1 MQNSA
6 SRTTIGI
13 LLLICV
19 FTEISRAAEEF
30 TQTSG
35 SLFSSLLKYAELA
48 HAAYLDTDHIH
59 QTCEQQALIFA
70 SSGTL
75 ASEKLAYFL
84 ATDPA
89 AKSVVVSVR
98 GTSNLENA
106 LIDLNYT
113 LQEDDHTGALLHTG
127 FLQSAANLY
136 REIKPKIEEGYTVH
150 LTGHSLGGAVA
161 LILAMHLDVDGY
173 QVGDVITFGQPKV
186 TNRSGASK
194 FKDLNVVRIVT
205 EYDIVPIVPPFD
217 ISDIMNTKMDI
228 FWHLGKAYILL
239 PDEYYASLEGL
250 DGLKY
255 GMGFFQKKPS
265 QENIDAHRM
274 DNYLK
279 LIEGKAN
286 RSVIIQYDERENY
299 VAAPN

>member
-1 MQNSA
+1 MQNSI
-6 SRTTIGI
+6 SRTVTSI

-19 FTEISRAAEEF
+19 CTRISPAAEDPS
-30 TQTSG
+30 QNNG
-35 SLFSSLLKYAELA
+35 ALFSSLLKYATLA
-48 HAAYLDTDHIH
+48 HAAYQDADYMH
-59 QTCEQQALIFA
+59 QASEQQALIFMGA
-70 SSGTL
+70 ETL
-75 ASEKLAYFL
+75 EIEKVAYFI

-89 AKSVVVSVR
+89 TKSMIIAVR

-113 LQEDDHTGALLHTG
+113 LQEDNHTGIYLHTG

-136 REIKPKIEEGYTVH
+136 REIKPKIGDDYTVH

-161 LILAMHLDVDGY
+161 LILAMHLYVDGY
-173 QVGDVITFGQPKV
+173 QVGDVVTFGQPKV

-205 EYDIVPIVPPFD
+205 EHDLVPIVPPFD
-217 ISDIMNTKMDI
+217 ISDILNTKMDI

-239 PDEYYASLEGL
+239 PNQYYATFEGL

-255 GMGFFQKKPS
+255 GMEFLNKKPS
-265 QENIDAHRM
+265 QANIDAHRM
-274 DNYLK
+274 DNYLN
-279 LIEGKAN
+279 LIKGKAK
-286 RSVIIQYDERENY
+286 RSVRIHYDERESY
-299 VAAPN
+299 ITAPN